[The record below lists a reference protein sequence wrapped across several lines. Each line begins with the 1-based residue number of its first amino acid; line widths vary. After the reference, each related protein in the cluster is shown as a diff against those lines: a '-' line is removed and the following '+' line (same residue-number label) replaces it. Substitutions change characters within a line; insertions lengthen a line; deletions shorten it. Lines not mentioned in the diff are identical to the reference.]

1 MADKKL
7 AKHPGGRPCDYSQTM
22 LEKTKDYLVGYKDLG
37 HAVPSIA
44 GLATVLKVARSTIY
58 EWQSDTNKKEF
69 SDIISTILAEQEQV
83 TLSNGLNGDFNATI
97 AKLLL
102 GKHGYSDKAETQT
115 TVTLEN
121 MSDDELSAR
130 IQSLLPR

>member
-7 AKHPGGRPCDYSQTM
+7 AKHAGGRPTSYSAEM
-22 LEKTKDYLVGYKDLG
+22 LQKAKDYITEYKKHE
-37 HAVPSIA
+37 HAVPSVA
-44 GLATVLKVARSTIY
+44 GLATILKVNRSTIY
-58 EWQSDTNKKEF
+58 EWAADAEKSEF
-69 SDIISTILAEQEQV
+69 SNIYNQILAEQEQI

-115 TVTLEN
+115 TVTLDS

-130 IQSLLPR
+130 IQALLPR

>member
-1 MADKKL
+1 MAEKK
-7 AKHPGGRPCDYSQTM
+7 AKHAGGRPTSYSTEM
-22 LEKTKDYLVGYKDLG
+22 LEKSREYVTTYHKHG
-37 HAVPSIA
+37 HAVPSVA
-44 GLATVLKVARSTIY
+44 GLSTVLKVNRSTIY
-58 EWQSDTNKKEF
+58 EWAADPEKSEF
-69 SDIISTILAEQEQV
+69 SNIYNQILSEQEQI

-121 MSDDELSAR
+121 MSDDELQAR
-130 IQSLLPR
+130 IQALLPR

>member
-1 MADKKL
+1 MADKK
-7 AKHPGGRPCDYSQTM
+7 AKHAGGRPTDFSQETID
-22 LEKTKDYLVGYKDLG
+22 KARDYLLTYSELG

-58 EWQSDTNKKEF
+58 EQQSDAEKKQF
-69 SDIISTILAEQEQV
+69 SDILSEILAEQEQV
-83 TLSNGLNGDFNATI
+83 TLSNGLKGDFNATI

-121 MSDDELSAR
+121 MSDDELQAR
-130 IQSLLPR
+130 IQALLPR

>member
-1 MADKKL
+1 MAEKKS
-7 AKHPGGRPCDYSQTM
+7 KHAGGRPCDFSQ
-22 LEKTKDYLVGYKDLG
+22 EIIDKSKNYLVTYSELG

-58 EWQSDTNKKEF
+58 EWQSDPEKKQF
-69 SDIISTILAEQEQV
+69 SDILSEILAEQEQI
-83 TLSNGLNGDFNATI
+83 TLSNGLKGDFNATI

-121 MSDDELSAR
+121 MSDDELQAR
-130 IQSLLPR
+130 IQALLPR